1 MEKIQIIAAILFFCF
16 QVNGFS
22 QTDETVF
29 LTVGNTLSVPSGE
42 KWELKSAECVDP
54 HWYEG
59 GYYLPSVTITVG
71 GNTINYGTSLINLYE
86 GTNFNIK
93 GGGGVN
99 MSSWVYSSDN
109 GYLTLHGPATIGVSQ
124 TTWRAPN
131 QTVFITYKKYSLA
144 ESGTNVSSTSVVIP
158 SSAAGDVDVKMEQ
171 SADNVTWTECLP
183 GTYNSSTVKRFFRL
197 RAVEK

>member
-1 MEKIQIIAAILFFCF
+1 MEKIQIIASILFFCF

-59 GYYLPSVTITVG
+59 GYYLPTVTITVG
-71 GNTINYGTSLINLYE
+71 GNTINYGTSLVNLYE
-86 GTNFNIK
+86 RTNFNISA
-93 GGGGVN
+93 GGGVN

-109 GYLTLHGPATIGVSQ
+109 GYLTLHGPATIGVSP
-124 TTWRAPN
+124 TTGRAPN
-131 QTVFITYKKYSLA
+131 QTVFITYKKYILA
-144 ESGTNVSSTSVVIP
+144 ESGANVSSTSVVIP
-158 SSAAGDVDVKMEQ
+158 SSAIGDVDVKLEQ

>member
-29 LTVGNTLSVPSGE
+29 LTAGNTLSVPSGE

-54 HWYEG
+54 HWYDG

-71 GNTINYGTSLINLYE
+71 GSTINYGTSLVNLYD
-86 GTNFNIK
+86 GTYYNIK
-93 GGGGVN
+93 GGGSAN
-99 MSSWVYSSDN
+99 LSWVFSSDN

-131 QTVFITYKKYSLA
+131 QKVFITYKKYIIA
-144 ESGTNVSSTSVVIP
+144 ESGANVSSTSVVIP
-158 SSAAGDVDVKMEQ
+158 SSAIGDVDVKLEQ